1 MLAATIPASGG
12 LVLSTPLISVVDDD
26 ASVRAATEN
35 LLKSRGY
42 IAQIFASAEELL
54 RSPQLGETSCVITDM
69 QMSPM
74 SGLELMAEMRTRGY
88 DAPFIFI
95 TAFPNDRVRASA
107 LGAGA
112 IGFLAKPFAGQALI
126 ECLDTALNAYDGRG
140 GI

>member
-1 MLAATIPASGG
+1 MLAAAISAPGG

-54 RSPQLGETSCVITDM
+54 RSPQLDETSCVITDM
-69 QMSPM
+69 QMSPI

>member
-1 MLAATIPASGG
+1 MLAAAIPASGG

-42 IAQIFASAEELL
+42 IVQIFASAEELL
-54 RSPQLGETSCVITDM
+54 RSPQLNETSCVITDV
-69 QMSPM
+69 QMSAM
-74 SGLELMAEMRTRGY
+74 SGLELLAEMRTRGY

-112 IGFLAKPFAGQALI
+112 IGFLAKPFGGQALI
-126 ECLDTALNAYDGRG
+126 EYLDTALKASGGPG

>member
-1 MLAATIPASGG
+1 MP
-12 LVLSTPLISVVDDD
+12 VISVVDND

-54 RSPQLGETSCVITDM
+54 RSPQLDETSCVITDV
-69 QMSPM
+69 QMSAM
-74 SGLELMAEMRTRGY
+74 SGLELLAEMRTRGY
-88 DAPFIFI
+88 DAPFVFI
-95 TAFPNDRVRASA
+95 TAFPDDRVRASA

-126 ECLDTALNAYDGRG
+126 ERLETALNAYDGRDS
-140 GI
+140 I

>member
-1 MLAATIPASGG
+1 MLAAAIPASGG

-54 RSPQLGETSCVITDM
+54 RSPQLNETSCVITDV
-69 QMSPM
+69 QMSAM
-74 SGLELMAEMRTRGY
+74 SGLELLAEMRTRGY

-126 ECLDTALNAYDGRG
+126 ECLDTALNAYDVRG

>member
-1 MLAATIPASGG
+1 
-12 LVLSTPLISVVDDD
+12 

-112 IGFLAKPFAGQALI
+112 IGFLAKPFAGQTLI
-126 ECLDTALNAYDGRG
+126 ECLDTALNGRG